1 MRSYGSNNG
10 GRNALPPAL
19 AAEAHRLGVMKAKAA
34 ARGDLRATKHYDLLL
49 KKLMLDHGILH
60 DPRLGKVWPDRPTRT
75 ALAETR
81 IDRLHA
87 LDRHEVPPWF
97 RPGYDD
103 RVRLRL
109 WLRLSTQ
116 FRETLRRRHAQGVLP
131 LYLPAPSYWA
141 KAIRPSDFYAPATET
156 EVEAVVQAAN
166 GANGIIVEAGNGD
179 PDEPS
184 VATEVVNQYEAQA
197 AEVADLSQALAA
209 EAIDAEALASTL
221 EAPGAGVLKTEE
233 PWYEDR
239 GKVALAIVGSLVLL
253 SVVR

>member
-103 RVRLRL
+103 RVRLRGTRGSPTVIL
-109 WLRLSTQ
+109 HLATAHEGAAAHLAVRQ
-116 FRETLRRRHAQGVLP
+116 
-131 LYLPAPSYWA
+131 APSLGLSVGTGHGA
-141 KAIRPSDFYAPATET
+141 HRDT
-156 EVEAVVQAAN
+156 EVIREVTVGGKARARQQ
-166 GANGIIVEAGNGD
+166 GARLEVLLNGIC
-179 PDEPS
+179 
-184 VATEVVNQYEAQA
+184 
-197 AEVADLSQALAA
+197 
-209 EAIDAEALASTL
+209 
-221 EAPGAGVLKTEE
+221 
-233 PWYEDR
+233 DR
-239 GKVALAIVGSLVLL
+239 
-253 SVVR
+253 